1 MIKRIFRFCKKT
13 ITLSPVYFT
22 LNICFIFIMAGAWLT
37 ASYSSKLLLNSI
49 IIAQST
55 KVFNFNV
62 VFPSLLFFLAITLG
76 GNYYNFENMVISIYT
91 RKSRKFFSKLFLY
104 KSYKT
109 KQDNFYESNF
119 YDDYEFVKNNIGT
132 TTDITVSIFNK
143 LTISVFS
150 VALSMV
156 AIVSFDFYILI
167 CILVLTTSLTFLN
180 KYLVKKKVELN
191 KKYINDERK
200 AAYFKKLLSERKH
213 SRELRLFRLREEL
226 LQRWEE
232 SYKKYA
238 VAKFKFD
245 IQATLLGSAINL
257 LQIVMEK
264 GIAIYFLYLVYLGRI
279 NAGDSVFLIGVM
291 GALSRGIANIVNII
305 SSEINEKYKYAEK
318 YDIFT
323 DALESK
329 ELSNTEA
336 SVGKISEL
344 KCGAFEELKLKD
356 ICYKYPNGTEAV
368 LKNIN
373 FTLKKGEI
381 VSILGYNGS
390 GKTTMSKILCG
401 LLEDYQGEVTING
414 INIASFDKEELY
426 KYFGVAF
433 QEFSKYSISLKENVA
448 IGMIEKLKDEKEI
461 NRAIQKGNLGSFINK
476 LPQGE
481 ATILGKE
488 YDEKGQDLSGGQWQ
502 RIILSRAYMGDP
514 EVLILDEPTASI
526 DPIEEMRMLN
536 HFKDIIKGKTAL
548 MISHRIGF
556 ARLSHR
562 ICVMENGEIIEDGSH
577 DELMKLRGK
586 YYELFTSQ
594 KELYEEEVS

>member
-1 MIKRIFRFCKKT
+1 
-13 ITLSPVYFT
+13 
-22 LNICFIFIMAGAWLT
+22 MAGAWLT

-150 VALSMV
+150 VALSML

-264 GIAIYFLYLVYLGRI
+264 GIAIYFLYLVYLGKI

-329 ELSNTEA
+329 ELSSTEA

-401 LLEDYQGEVTING
+401 LLEDYKGEVTING

-461 NRAIQKGNLGSFINK
+461 SKAIQKGNLGSFINK

-514 EVLILDEPTASI
+514 EVLLLDEPTASI

>member
-1 MIKRIFRFCKKT
+1 
-13 ITLSPVYFT
+13 
-22 LNICFIFIMAGAWLT
+22 
-37 ASYSSKLLLNSI
+37 
-49 IIAQST
+49 
-55 KVFNFNV
+55 
-62 VFPSLLFFLAITLG
+62 
-76 GNYYNFENMVISIYT
+76 
-91 RKSRKFFSKLFLY
+91 
-104 KSYKT
+104 
-109 KQDNFYESNF
+109 
-119 YDDYEFVKNNIGT
+119 
-132 TTDITVSIFNK
+132 
-143 LTISVFS
+143 
-150 VALSMV
+150 
-156 AIVSFDFYILI
+156 
-167 CILVLTTSLTFLN
+167 
-180 KYLVKKKVELN
+180 
-191 KKYINDERK
+191 
-200 AAYFKKLLSERKH
+200 
-213 SRELRLFRLREEL
+213 
-226 LQRWEE
+226 
-232 SYKKYA
+232 
-238 VAKFKFD
+238 
-245 IQATLLGSAINL
+245 
-257 LQIVMEK
+257 
-264 GIAIYFLYLVYLGRI
+264 
-279 NAGDSVFLIGVM
+279 
-291 GALSRGIANIVNII
+291 
-305 SSEINEKYKYAEK
+305 
-318 YDIFT
+318 
-323 DALESK
+323 
-329 ELSNTEA
+329 
-336 SVGKISEL
+336 
-344 KCGAFEELKLKD
+344 
-356 ICYKYPNGTEAV
+356 V

-401 LLEDYQGEVTING
+401 LLEDYKGEVTING

-461 NRAIQKGNLGSFINK
+461 SKAIQKGNLGSFINK

-514 EVLILDEPTASI
+514 EVLLLDEPTASI